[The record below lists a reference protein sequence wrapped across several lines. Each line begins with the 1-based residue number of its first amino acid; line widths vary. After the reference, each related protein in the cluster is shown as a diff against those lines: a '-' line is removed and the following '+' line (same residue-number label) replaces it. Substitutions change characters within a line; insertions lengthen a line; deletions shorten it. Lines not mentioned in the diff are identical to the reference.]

1 MTPLTVARRC
11 ALACLA
17 LAGTTLLTAGPA
29 GAQAADRSQ
38 TINIVQIDGAIE
50 PAYADYIADEIRRSE
65 REGHLAVLLRLDSPG
80 SIKIDDDKL
89 LRTVAEAKVPVA
101 TWVGPNDAA
110 VSGLAAGLWL
120 VGDVALIARDARIG
134 AVCPVAVAGRRG
146 DCPEES
152 AAIDMSLRNGL
163 AAGGR
168 DGLRQVLADNGLV
181 AATLREAV
189 SALNG
194 KEVEGRPLV
203 VDSTQVTVRFATP
216 GLIRRVRHTLVAPT
230 LAYLLLVAGIGMLV
244 FELFQPGFGPA
255 GYAGLLTVALAAY
268 GFAGLP
274 VNPPF
279 LLLVLGGLAAMTYD
293 VARNALAVPTW
304 AGLAAFVVGSVF
316 LFHSNGPAL
325 RLPWPAVVLATFGV
339 LVFFAV
345 AMTVV
350 LRALRGQSAEMGRAL
365 LGRIGEVRST
375 LNPQGHVLVE
385 GALWRARAVEWD
397 GPVDTGTK
405 VHVTGVDQEALI
417 LDVEPVPAERG

>member
-1 MTPLTVARRC
+1 MTPLTAVRRC
-11 ALACLA
+11 ALVCLA
-17 LAGTTLLTAGPA
+17 LVGVTTAPA
-29 GAQAADRSQ
+29 AAQAPDESQ
-38 TINIVQIDGAIE
+38 TINIVQIKGAIE

-65 REGHLAVLLRLDSPG
+65 REGHLAVLLRLDSSG
-80 SIKIDDDKL
+80 SIKIDDAKL
-89 LRTVAEAKVPVA
+89 LRVVDEAKVPMA
-101 TWVGPNDAA
+101 TWVGPNDAK
-110 VSGLAAGLWL
+110 VSGLAAALWFS
-120 VGDVALIARDARIG
+120 GDIRLIAKDARLG
-134 AVCPVAVAGRRG
+134 RVCPVAIGGHRAH
-146 DCPEES
+146 CPSE
-152 AAIDMSLRNGL
+152 L
-163 AAGGR
+163 AA
-168 DGLRQVLADNGLV
+168 ADDALGEIFAGQDTLDAAGVRELV
-181 AATLREAV
+181 MTEDITAATLREAV
-189 SALNG
+189 SQLNG
-194 KEVEGRPLV
+194 KQVGDRTLV
-203 VDSTQVTVRFATP
+203 VDSAQVTVRFATP
-216 GLIRRVRHTLVAPT
+216 GLVRRVRHTLVAPT

-255 GYAGLLTVALAAY
+255 GYAGLLTIALAAY

-279 LLLVLGGLAAMTYD
+279 LVLLLAGLVAMTYD

-304 AGLAAFVVGSVF
+304 GGLVAFIMGSVF

-325 RLPWPAVVLATFGV
+325 RLPWPAIALATVGV

-365 LGRIGEVRST
+365 LGRVGEVRST

-385 GALWRARAVEWD
+385 GALWRARASESD

-417 LDVEPVPAERG
+417 LDVAPVPAERG